1 MSEIKVT
8 DSAAKR
14 LKSQI
19 NSNTKAIGLRFIV
32 KQSGCSG
39 QSYFMELAEELKEDE
54 KSFDS
59 NGVNLITNEESLKL
73 ISGTQIDYVQEG
85 LNQSFK
91 FSNPK
96 AEAHCGCGESFAVSS

>member
-1 MSEIKVT
+1 MSEIIVT

-14 LKSQI
+14 LTSQI
-19 NSNTKAIGLRFIV
+19 KNSDKAIGLRFIV
-32 KQSGCSG
+32 KSSGCSG
-39 QSYFMELAEELKEDE
+39 HSYFMELAEKIEEGE
-54 KSFDS
+54 TSFDS
-59 NGVNLITNEESLKL
+59 NGVNLVTNQESLDL

-96 AEAHCGCGESFAVSS
+96 AEAHCGCGESFAISS